1 MALKT
6 EFAFTLPRGFLAAD
20 GTVHR
25 RGVMRLATARDEIE
39 PLRDPRV
46 QGADD
51 PFLTIIVLSR
61 VITELG
67 TLQAVTPR
75 EVENLFAAD
84 LAFLQDLYGVVNFG
98 SPLEIANFLAEAD
111 AAIEPESV
119 SSRAS
124 KNGTKVASVRG
135 SSVRGSAGK
144 NGSAKKATSKSTA
157 KNGSAK
163 KATKAA
169 SVVDDDDYDDD
180 DDYED
185 DDIADA
191 ELVDDDDD
199 DGDDDEYDDDEMPV
213 MAGRR
218 RGGAVIE
225 EVTKDS

>member
-135 SSVRGSAGK
+135 SAGK

-169 SVVDDDDYDDD
+169 SVVDDDDDYDYDDD

-191 ELVDDDDD
+191 ELVDDDEYDDD
-199 DGDDDEYDDDEMPV
+199 DGDDDDDDEMPV